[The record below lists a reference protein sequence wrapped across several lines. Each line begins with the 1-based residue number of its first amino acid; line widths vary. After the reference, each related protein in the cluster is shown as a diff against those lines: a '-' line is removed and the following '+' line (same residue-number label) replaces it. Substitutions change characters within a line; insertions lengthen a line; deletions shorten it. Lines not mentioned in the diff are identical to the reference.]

1 MKSIARTLG
10 VSRSNLIERLH
21 GEAKPR
27 RRYQKAQDAAV
38 VPLIRDLV
46 SKRPTY
52 GYRRITAILNRLL
65 RKDGHKLVNHKRV
78 YRIMQ
83 ANQLLLSR
91 RYTERP
97 DLLHD
102 GKVIVMRSNLRWC
115 SDGFEFTCWNGDVI
129 RIAFVIDAHDRE
141 IIAWRAI
148 VNGGISGSDIRDMML
163 EAVEKRCGALRAPET
178 IEMLTDNGSAYTAK
192 ETIIFARQLNLKSCF
207 TPVKSPQSNGM
218 SEAFVKTF
226 KRDYVYVNPLPNAET
241 VLKLIA
247 EWFEDYN
254 ENHPHSGL
262 KMRSPREFRSVQT
275 ATA

>member
-1 MKSIARTLG
+1 MKTIAKTFG
-10 VSRSNLIERLH
+10 VSRSNLIERVN
-21 GEAKPR
+21 GAAKPR
-27 RRYQKAQDAAV
+27 RRYHKAQDAAV
-38 VPLIRDLV
+38 APLIRVLV
-46 SKRPTY
+46 AKRPTY

-65 RKDGHKLVNHKRV
+65 RKDGQKLVNHKRV

-83 ANQLLLSR
+83 INQMLLAR
-91 RYTERP
+91 RYTERL
-97 DLLHD
+97 DLPHD

-115 SDGFEFTCWNGDVI
+115 SDGFELTCWDGDVI
-129 RIAFVIDAHDRE
+129 RIAFIIDAHDRE
-141 IIAWRAI
+141 IMAWRAV

-163 EAVEKRCGALRAPET
+163 EAVEKRFGALRAPET

-192 ETIIFARQLNLKSCF
+192 ETIIFAGQLNLKSCF

-226 KRDYVYVNPLPNAET
+226 KRDYVYINPLPNAET

-262 KMRSPREFRSVQT
+262 KMLSPREFRTVQT

>member
-1 MKSIARTLG
+1 MATQ
-10 VSRSNLIERLH
+10 SRVGATIKR
-21 GEAKPR
+21 KTR
-27 RRYQKAQDAAV
+27 RV
-38 VPLIRDLV
+38 VPLIRVLV
-46 SKRPTY
+46 AKRPTY

-65 RKDGHKLVNHKRV
+65 RKDGHKLANHKRV

-97 DLLHD
+97 DLPHG

-129 RIAFVIDAHDRE
+129 RVAFIIDAHDRE
-141 IIAWRAI
+141 IMAWRGV

-163 EAVEKRCGALRAPET
+163 ETVEKRFGALRAPET
-178 IEMLTDNGSAYTAK
+178 IEILTDNGSAYTAR

-218 SEAFVKTF
+218 SLRGPSVRKPSSKPSNGIMFTSTRCQMPKQISNSSRSGSRTTTKTI
-226 KRDYVYVNPLPNAET
+226 RIP
-241 VLKLIA
+241 
-247 EWFEDYN
+247 
-254 ENHPHSGL
+254 G
-262 KMRSPREFRSVQT
+262 
-275 ATA
+275 

>member
-1 MKSIARTLG
+1 MKTVAKTLG
-10 VSRSNLIERLH
+10 VSRSNLIERLN
-21 GEAKPR
+21 GKAKPR
-27 RRYQKAQDAAV
+27 RRYYKAQDAAL
-38 VPLIRDLV
+38 VPMIRVLV
-46 SKRPTY
+46 AKRPTY
-52 GYRRITAILNRLL
+52 GYRRMTAILNRLL

-83 ANQLLLSR
+83 AHQMLLAR

-97 DLLHD
+97 ELTHD

-115 SDGFEFTCWNGDVI
+115 SDGFEFSCWNGDII
-129 RIAFVIDAHDRE
+129 RAAFIIDAHDRE
-141 IIAWRAI
+141 IIVWRAV

-163 EAVEKRCGALRAPET
+163 EAVEKRFLALRAPET
-178 IEMLTDNGSAYTAK
+178 IEMLTDNGSAYTAR
-192 ETIIFARQLNLKSCF
+192 ETMIFAKQLNLKSCF

-226 KRDYVYVNPLPNAET
+226 KRDYVDVNPLPNAEI

-262 KMRSPREFRSVQT
+262 KMRSPREFRSAQT